1 MRNFGKHLGTCLLWL
16 LLSEILCLILAFS
29 FAILT
34 AKWIR
39 WLSLICG
46 IAAHLLLMGSV
57 GGKLAH
63 EDIAD
68 YRMDHSAVSPIKPLL
83 LGVCT
88 AVPLWI
94 LWFILKVMQD
104 SNAALNFFLL
114 LNAPYIQ
121 YHRLILAGAEPF
133 SAVSAGKQLLM
144 ALPPV
149 LTAGAVFIG
158 YRLRYLP
165 EKAALDAQNMH

>member
-1 MRNFGKHLGTCLLWL
+1 MSLFQH
-16 LLSEILCLILAFS
+16 SLCGDEDS
-29 FAILT
+29 CFAGGVIQT
-34 AKWIR
+34 ALHPDR
-39 WLSLICG
+39 VG
-46 IAAHLLLMGSV
+46 FAEGSV

-94 LWFILKVMQD
+94 LWVILKVMQD
-104 SNAALNFFLL
+104 SSAALNLFLL

-121 YHRLILAGAEPF
+121 YHRLILDGAEPF

-149 LTAGAVFIG
+149 LTAGAVFTG
-158 YRLRYLP
+158 YQLRYLP

>member
-46 IAAHLLLMGSV
+46 IAAHLLLMASV
-57 GGKLAH
+57 SGKLAH

-68 YRMDHSAVSPIKPLL
+68 YRTDHSAVSPIKPLL

-94 LWFILKVMQD
+94 LWVILKIMQEQGKMLKNKGR
-104 SNAALNFFLL
+104 SPL
-114 LNAPYIQ
+114 P
-121 YHRLILAGAEPF
+121 AE
-133 SAVSAGKQLLM
+133 
-144 ALPPV
+144 
-149 LTAGAVFIG
+149 
-158 YRLRYLP
+158 
-165 EKAALDAQNMH
+165 